1 MSEHTHPESSTTTEA
16 GLNQTTLELKQV
28 TSDLITVEYRLLPDT
43 NPGANSNYIA
53 IWQNYDNIPYN
64 QAPTDPPKAIEG
76 NSQRGT
82 VSFPV
87 SLIQNNYI
95 IGYSVGPALEAPA
108 QKYGNVCSTVYVPR
122 IPTATALLEAGGHV
136 ESEPSDYFFTS
147 LTVGAVSGDVVT
159 VKYSIPPN
167 CQPKTNG
174 AYLGVFKGA
183 AGYNLALERAVA
195 IKNNDESAWV
205 AITGKFL
212 AGKRYTIAYF
222 NSGYSE
228 TTPVLKRMAATVPF
242 VA

>member
-1 MSEHTHPESSTTTEA
+1 MSEHTHTATATEA
-16 GLNQTTLELKQV
+16 GLNQTTLILKQV
-28 TSDLITVEYRLLPDT
+28 TSDLITVEYNLLPDT

-64 QAPTDPPKAIEG
+64 QSPTDPPKAIEG
-76 NSQRGT
+76 SSQRGT

-95 IGYSVGPALEAPA
+95 IGYSVGPELASPA

-122 IPTATALLEAGGHV
+122 IPTSAALTDSGGHV

-159 VKYSIPPN
+159 VKYSVPPN
-167 CQPKTNG
+167 CQPKSNN
-174 AYLGVFKGA
+174 AYLGVFRGA
-183 AGYNLALERAVA
+183 AGYTLALEVAVP

-205 AITGKFL
+205 ALKGKYL

-222 NSGYSE
+222 MSGYSD
-228 TTPVLKRMAATVPF
+228 TSPVLTRMAATVPF
-242 VA
+242 TA

>member
-1 MSEHTHPESSTTTEA
+1 MSEHTELSTEA
-16 GLNQTTLELKQV
+16 GLNQTTLVLKQV
-28 TSDLITVEYRLLPDT
+28 TADVITVEYNLLPDT
-43 NPGANSNYIA
+43 NPGSYSNYIA

-64 QAPTDPPKAIEG
+64 QAPTDPPKPIEG
-76 NSQRGT
+76 SSQRGT

-87 SLIQNNYI
+87 SLTQNNYI
-95 IGYSVGPALEAPA
+95 IGYSVGPELATPS

-122 IPTATALLEAGGHV
+122 IPTAKALTESGGHL
-136 ESEPSDYFFTS
+136 ESEPSDYFFTG

-167 CQPKTNG
+167 CQPKTNN

-222 NSGYSE
+222 MSGYSD
-228 TTPVLKRMAATVPF
+228 TTPVLTRMAATVPF
-242 VA
+242 TA